1 MLTYQRNND
10 EKMLY
15 RIENEIISPFFDE
28 ELKSD
33 FEFF

>member
-15 RIENEIISPFFDE
+15 RIENEIISQFFDE
-28 ELKSD
+28 KFKSD